1 MAGTI
6 PRDFID
12 RLLERV
18 DIVDLVGARV
28 PLKKAGRDFQACCP
42 FHTEKTPSFTVS
54 QTKQFYHC
62 FGCGAHGSAIGFL
75 MAYDRLSFPEA
86 VEELARQAGMEVPH
100 EAGTERRGP
109 DLQPIYDTLEQAA
122 RFYAQQLRRHP
133 EARRA
138 ADYLKGRG
146 LTGETALAFGLG
158 YAPPAWDA
166 LLSALGTDADAVRR
180 LETAG
185 LLAGEG
191 DRRYDR
197 FRDRIMFPIR
207 DSRGRVVGFGGR
219 ILGDGKPKYLNSPE
233 TPVFHKGRE
242 LYGLHEAR
250 RAPGQLERLLVVEGY
265 MDVIALV
272 QHGIAQVVATLGTA
286 TTGDH
291 LDRLYRAAP
300 AVVFCFD
307 GDRAGRDAAWKALNA
322 ALPQLREGREA
333 RFLFLPEGEDPDT
346 LVRKEGANAFR
357 SRVARAQPLS
367 EYFYDHL
374 GEGLDLASLDGRARL
389 AARARPLL
397 GQIPPG
403 AFRELMER
411 RLTEITGVSG
421 PGARP
426 PPAPSPRPPSP
437 SRAGLGTVP
446 PVRRAIALLLHR
458 PDVAAQPDLP
468 NGWQEAELPG
478 IELLRE
484 LVDLA
489 GRRPDI
495 SPAALVDR
503 WEDPEIRRQLNAV
516 QAMPIDLLEA
526 DLPANFAGTLR
537 RIAEQARREAADR
550 LLRKN
555 DLTSLTDQEKEQLRA
570 LSRERAAGP
579 DPGA

>member
-250 RAPGQLERLLVVEGY
+250 RAPGPLERLLVVEGY

-307 GDRAGRDAAWKALNA
+307 GDRAGLDAAWKALNA

-411 RLTEITGVSG
+411 RLTEITGVAS

>member
-18 DIVDLVGARV
+18 DIVDLVAARV
-28 PLKKAGRDFQACCP
+28 PLKKAGRDYQACCP
-42 FHTEKTPSFTVS
+42 FHSEKTPSFTVS

-100 EAGTERRGP
+100 EARPERRGP

-158 YAPPAWDA
+158 FAPPAWDA

-207 DSRGRVVGFGGR
+207 DGRGRVVGFGGR

-250 RAPGQLERLLVVEGY
+250 RTPGQLERLLVVEGY

-272 QHGIAQVVATLGTA
+272 QHGIANVVATLGTA

-307 GDRAGRDAAWKALNA
+307 GDRAGRDAAWKALNV

-346 LVRKEGANAFR
+346 LVRKEGADAFLGR
-357 SRVARAQPLS
+357 IARAQPLS
-367 EYFYDHL
+367 EYLYDHL

-389 AARARPLL
+389 AARAKPLL

-403 AFRELMER
+403 PFRELMDR

-421 PGARP
+421 GAARP
-426 PPAPSPRPPSP
+426 PPAPPQRTPSA

-468 NGWQEAELPG
+468 TGWQEAELPG

-495 SPAALVDR
+495 PAAALVDR
-503 WEDPEIRRQLNAV
+503 WEDPEIRRQLNTV
-516 QAMPIDLLEA
+516 QAMPLDLLEA
-526 DLPANFAGTLR
+526 DIPVHFSGILR
-537 RIAEQARREAADR
+537 RIAEQARREAAER

-555 DLTSLTDQEKEQLRA
+555 DLTSLTEQEKERLRA

-579 DPGA
+579 DPGT